1 MTLDGQVALVT
12 GAASG
17 IGRAIATA
25 LVTQGARVI
34 IGDLDQVRAQQVAA
48 ELGEGKAHAY
58 RLDVADSRQADAAV
72 AAAVAAYGR
81 LDILV
86 NNAGIGLHK
95 PIVEIS
101 DGEWQRV
108 IAVILNGAFHCARA
122 AARQMMAQGAEGKV
136 VNIASTVAGGPRPN
150 SGPYCAAKA
159 GLVALTSVL
168 AMELGPQGIRVNCVG
183 PGLTDTP
190 LMQRGTTAA
199 YRENFIRQ
207 VPLGRMAQPEDIAD
221 VVTFLCSPAARYVTG
236 QTLFGDGGYLSG
248 KYTSQG

>member
-25 LVTQGARVI
+25 LAAQGARVI
-34 IGDLDQVRAQQVAA
+34 IGDLDGTRARQVAA
-48 ELGEGKAHAY
+48 ELGEGKARAC
-58 RLDVADSRQADAAV
+58 RVDV
-72 AAAVAAYGR
+72 AAAVEAFGR
-81 LDILV
+81 LNILI

-101 DGEWQRV
+101 DEEWQRI
-108 IAVILNGAFHCARA
+108 IAVILNGAFYCARA
-122 AARQMMAQGAEGKV
+122 AARQMIAQGAGGKI

-159 GLVALTSVL
+159 GIVALTSVL
-168 AMELGPQGIRVNCVG
+168 AMELGPHGINVNCVG

-190 LMQRGTTAA
+190 LMQRGTTPA
-199 YRENFIRQ
+199 YRENFVKQ
-207 VPLGRMAQPEDIAD
+207 VPLGRMAQPDDIAD
-221 VVTFLCSPAARYVTG
+221 VAAFLCTPAARYVTG
-236 QTLFGDGGYLSG
+236 QTLFVDGGYLAG
-248 KYTSQG
+248 KYMSHG